1 MIVGLRRVLTGLVAG
16 VVVSLG
22 AGPVLSASAATP
34 TPTPVATATAT
45 GAATATAAAGTDSE
59 SPDVAPDN
67 SRQVWALG
75 GAGVVALVAAAAVF
89 LRRR

>member
-1 MIVGLRRVLTGLVAG
+1 MTGLVAG
-16 VVVSLG
+16 VVITLG
-22 AGPVLSASAATP
+22 ATPVLSAFAETP

-45 GAATATAAAGTDSE
+45 ATATTGADSDT
-59 SPDVAPDN
+59 PDVAPDN
-67 SRQVWALG
+67 SRQAWALG

>member
-22 AGPVLSASAATP
+22 VGPVLSASAETP

-45 GAATATAAAGTDSE
+45 PTAAATTGTDSDT
-59 SPDVAPDN
+59 PDVAPDN

-75 GAGVVALVAAAAVF
+75 GAGIVALVAAAAVF

>member
-1 MIVGLRRVLTGLVAG
+1 MIVGVRRALTGLVVG
-16 VVVSLG
+16 FVVSLG
-22 AGPVLSASAATP
+22 AFPLLPAYAETP
-34 TPTPVATATAT
+34 TPTPVAATAT
-45 GAATATAAAGTDSE
+45 PTAGASE
-59 SPDVAPDN
+59 TPDVAPDN

>member
-16 VVVSLG
+16 VVVTLG
-22 AGPVLSASAATP
+22 ATPVLSAFAETP

-45 GAATATAAAGTDSE
+45 ATAGADSE
-59 SPDVAPDN
+59 TPDVAPDN
-67 SRQVWALG
+67 SRQAWALG

>member
-22 AGPVLSASAATP
+22 VGPVLAASAETP
-34 TPTPVATATAT
+34 TPTPVATAS
-45 GAATATAAAGTDSE
+45 ATATSGADSDT
-59 SPDVAPDN
+59 PDVAPDN
-67 SRQVWALG
+67 SRQAWALG

>member
-1 MIVGLRRVLTGLVAG
+1 MIVGARRALAGLVVG

-22 AGPVLSASAATP
+22 AAPVIPAFAETP
-34 TPTPVATATAT
+34 TPTPIA
-45 GAATATAAAGTDSE
+45 ATAAATPTAGADSTDSA
-59 SPDVAPDN
+59 DAAPDN

-75 GAGVVALVAAAAVF
+75 GAGVLALIAAAVVF

>member
-16 VVVSLG
+16 VVVTLG
-22 AGPVLSASAATP
+22 ATPVLSAFAETP

-45 GAATATAAAGTDSE
+45 AGADSDT
-59 SPDVAPDN
+59 PDVAPDN
-67 SRQVWALG
+67 SRQAWALG